1 VAHLF
6 EVGWLGSVSEPREL
20 TWLFRRTGD
29 HPRGVGKV
37 ALKQLK
43 LTDAAEMQ
51 GYDQRAADSFCFY
64 TRTVNERTLMRLV
77 AGFN

>member
-1 VAHLF
+1 V
-6 EVGWLGSVSEPREL
+6 
-20 TWLFRRTGD
+20 
-29 HPRGVGKV
+29 VGKV

-51 GYDQRAADSFCFY
+51 GYDQTAADSFCFY